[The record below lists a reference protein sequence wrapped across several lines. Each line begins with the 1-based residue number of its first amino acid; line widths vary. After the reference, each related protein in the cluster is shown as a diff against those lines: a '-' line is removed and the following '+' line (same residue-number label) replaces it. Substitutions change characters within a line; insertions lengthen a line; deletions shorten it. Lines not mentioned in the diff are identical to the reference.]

1 MIEVLFI
8 ASLLLAVVGVT
19 ILLGYEKYVIRNPI
33 NKKERMVSGI
43 ILIVTGSLISVSSY
57 LVLFSKEP
65 NWLIDNVFKIFT

>member
-8 ASLLLAVVGVT
+8 ASILFSVAGVV
-19 ILLGYEKYVIRNPI
+19 ILLGYEKYIIKNPI

-43 ILIVTGSLISVSSY
+43 ILLITSSLISVSCY

-65 NWLIDNVFKIFT
+65 NWLIDNVFEIFT